1 MGKDVGGWAM
11 SREEVCRISGL
22 QRAPSRVLWLSAL
35 VASVPFEGYI
45 AANLLGYPLS
55 VPLSVAVAFLGVAM
69 LALLLDGR
77 LTLDAMSRVGI
88 ALAAASA
95 LSGVG
100 AVSLGILSI
109 EYLRS
114 LSLGLFLIGLFV
126 MMSQGRF
133 RSRSARPM
141 MWWIA
146 AIGAGISLLAIYQ
159 ACANLQHGAPTLLFQ
174 LTNPLT
180 GPQRQYA
187 YSYVSGFLRPTAFFA
202 EPSWLAHYLA
212 MSGLVA
218 GLLMTR
224 TRYRLASTSL
234 LVLNAMG
241 FLVAFSLGAYIAL
254 LCAGMAAL
262 CVVRPRLW
270 RILGT
275 VSLVAIAMLVFL
287 PKLSSTL
294 VRDLGARVD
303 LLDTSAQQFAGGAEQ
318 RVSSSTSEILRLG
331 AALTGVDVTFS
342 SPVTALIGCGIGSY
356 DRVAQLSSSKTD
368 LAFSGTGWTSVLV
381 EQGLF
386 GVAVYLVFFWT
397 LLSRTLRK
405 EHGCASGGR
414 KEGVLRM
421 RRFYLCAMAFLLAFS
436 GLTGGL
442 GFERSLRFWVFAS
455 VVVVLVRAGTDQAGR
470 VSDTNLVTPALGRSR
485 RRPQPGIATRE
496 A

>member
-1 MGKDVGGWAM
+1 M

-35 VASVPFEGYI
+35 AASVPFEGFV

-55 VPLSVAVAFLGVAM
+55 VPLSVAIAFLGVAM

-77 LTLDAMSRVGI
+77 LTLDATSRVGI
-88 ALAAASA
+88 ALAAASI

-100 AVSLGILSI
+100 AVSLGILSV

-114 LSLGLFLIGLFV
+114 LLLGLFLIGLFV
-126 MMSQGRF
+126 LMSQGKP
-133 RSRSARPM
+133 APRPLRLM

-146 AIGAGISLLAIYQ
+146 AIGAGLSLLAIYQ
-159 ACANLQHGAPTLLFQ
+159 ACMNLQHGAPTLLFQ

-180 GPQRQYA
+180 GSQRQFA
-187 YSYVSGFLRPTAFFA
+187 YGYVSGYLRPTAFFA

-218 GLLMTR
+218 GLLTTR
-224 TRYRLASTSL
+224 TRHRLASTGL

-254 LCAGMAAL
+254 LCAGLAAL

-275 VSLVAIAMLVFL
+275 ASLVAIAMFVFL
-287 PKLSSTL
+287 PRVSSTL
-294 VRDLGARVD
+294 LRDLGARAD
-303 LLDTSAQQFAGGAEQ
+303 LFSTSARQFAWDASQ
-318 RVSSSTSEILRLG
+318 RAVPSTSEFLRLA
-331 AALTGVDVTFS
+331 AALTGVDVMFS
-342 SPVTALIGCGIGSY
+342 SPTTAIIGCGVGTYES
-356 DRVAQLSSSKTD
+356 VASIRSGTTG

-386 GVAVYLVFFWT
+386 GIALYLLLFQR
-397 LLSRTLRK
+397 LLSRCLR
-405 EHGCASGGR
+405 R
-414 KEGVLRM
+414 RDEGSSYGDNGADSRM
-421 RRFYLCAMAFLLAFS
+421 RRFYLCAMVFFLALS

-455 VVVVLVRAGTDQAGR
+455 VVVVLVRGGMDETGTMWGADHVAP
-470 VSDTNLVTPALGRSR
+470 VLGSSR
-485 RRPQPGIATRE
+485 KRPQPGIVTRE